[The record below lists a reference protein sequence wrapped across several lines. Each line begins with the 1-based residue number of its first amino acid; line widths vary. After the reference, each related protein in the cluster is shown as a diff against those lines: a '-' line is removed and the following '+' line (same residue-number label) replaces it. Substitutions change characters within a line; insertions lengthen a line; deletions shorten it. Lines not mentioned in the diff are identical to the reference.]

1 MTKLLKAVGVLFVA
15 LFATYFFLVDGI
27 IKSQLQREGSIV
39 LQAPLEIGSVT
50 FHLIPTSLTL
60 RDVQFSNVRLPTHN
74 LVQAESLSLPLSL
87 RDLFAHKLIIDTIDI
102 QGLRFNRPR
111 AQAAATAPA
120 AGTASTVHSAQ
131 LHEVLQRVR
140 QTLNN
145 PLASNTI
152 DPNASIA
159 GALLADEF
167 KPLLDQI
174 IVALN
179 TVAAPAADASD
190 WQILARHVNI
200 DGAFD
205 FDTGSNNHSNAL
217 RFTGTIDNITPQPQF
232 FDVITQFDFHSVEG
246 GSATLHA
253 SGNLDKR
260 KLAQAAMRFDLNGF
274 PLTQWPLCDDPEL
287 KIVIV
292 GARVNIQTLLTLTGN
307 QLDLNA
313 LTHFQQVRFDVT
325 NGDDEV
331 ARVAADVW
339 RRTDAFDLNL
349 QASGDLH
356 NPVVKLNSSID
367 APLAVAL
374 RQIQLPQQ
382 QFQAPQQL
390 QPGSAFPQATPF
402 SNSP

>member
-1 MTKLLKAVGVLFVA
+1 MVKLLKGIVI
-15 LFATYFFLVDGI
+15 LFAAVFAAYFFLIDGV
-27 IKSQLQREGSIV
+27 IKSQLEREGSRA
-39 LQAPLEIGSVT
+39 LQAPLEIGGVN

-60 RDVQFSNVRLPTHN
+60 RDVQVGNARLPTHN
-74 LVQAESLSLPLSL
+74 VAQAETLALPLSL
-87 RDLFAHKLIIDTIDI
+87 RDLLAHKLIIDVVDI
-102 QGLRFNRPR
+102 HGLRFNRPR
-111 AQAAATAPA
+111 SQQAA
-120 AGTASTVHSAQ
+120 TVPTTDTTSAIRSAQ
-131 LHEVLQRVR
+131 LHKVLQRVR

-167 KPLLDQI
+167 KPLLDQV

-179 TVAAPAADASD
+179 TIAAPVANTGD

-200 DGAFD
+200 DGALD
-205 FDTGSNNHSNAL
+205 FGASLNSNDNAL
-217 RFTGTIDNITPQPQF
+217 RFVGTIDNVTPQPQL
-232 FDVITQFDFHSVEG
+232 FDTVTQFDFHSVEG
-246 GSATLHA
+246 GSATLRA
-253 SGNLDKR
+253 SGSLDKR
-260 KLAQAAMRFDLNGF
+260 KLTQATMRFDLNGF

-292 GARVNIQTLLTLTGN
+292 GASMNIQALLSLTGN

-313 LTHFQQVRFDVT
+313 LTHFQQVRFDIT
-325 NGDDEV
+325 NSDDEV

-349 QASGDLH
+349 QVSGDLH
-356 NPVVKLNSSID
+356 NPVLKLNSSID
-367 APLAVAL
+367 APLAAAL

-382 QFQAPQQL
+382 QLQSPQQL
-390 QPGSAFPQATPF
+390 QPPSALPQATPF